1 MERAVAG
8 MESRRGGG
16 TGPAVSACPGALS
29 ESTKVYGG
37 IRLTES
43 PYEMADILRNSKKG
57 LRIIYDPR
65 KDWYIYNDES
75 ERIHVDMMEYAIMAG
90 FYPEIPGYWEADG
103 YMWSGEPDSPICLWF
118 QPKGSERNEMVGIDR
133 YTEELVYPFGHLAG
147 RCEYLD
153 FPLTEGKIPLVGK
166 LGKPIAHYILDDYK
180 VKRIEESLLVEKTR
194 QQLLNKS
201 RNADSYAPSNRAK
214 GKNRYERRRY
224 SKVANTIKDY
234 NSIDMNAFF
243 KGDYLEFGV
252 NVKGETNDYKVTV
265 TFEGIL
271 NGIRDEVKA
280 NKYKLEFK
288 CVIKALLHAFN
299 NNDVYISCTC
309 LHPDTKINL
318 LDGTSPTVEEM
329 KRRFDSGER
338 LYVYSVDEH
347 GDFKPGEVEGVYV
360 TGESSDF
367 IEITLDNGE
376 SILTTGDHP
385 YMLRDGTYK
394 AASELKVGQSL
405 MPLYFNESNG
415 YATIISKIEHVHTS
429 KTPVYDI
436 KVKHWHNF
444 AVDAGVILHNC
455 PDFVYS
461 GNNYYAVKQDYN
473 SNPIFGKAMQ
483 APNIKNPHDTKGAGC
498 KHILL
503 VLSNTEWMMKVA
515 SVIYN
520 YIKFSKANL
529 QRNYAQIIFPKVYGM
544 PYQGA
549 VNKAIGDRDDRWG
562 DALLVSDK
570 QELDNVIA
578 GAVQGRD
585 LRGRFSKGNPFAF
598 RKKGDQSPKGWQNPD
613 LRLSK
618 ANGGKEDA
626 DDKR

>member
-43 PYEMADILRNSKKG
+43 PYEMAEILRNSKKG

-65 KDWYIYNDES
+65 KGWYIYNDES

-166 LGKPIAHYILDDYK
+166 LGKPIAHYVLDDFK
-180 VKRIEESLLVEKTR
+180 AKRIDESLLVEKTR

-201 RNADSYAPSNRAK
+201 RNADSYAPGNRGK

-309 LHPDTKINL
+309 
-318 LDGTSPTVEEM
+318 
-329 KRRFDSGER
+329 
-338 LYVYSVDEH
+338 
-347 GDFKPGEVEGVYV
+347 
-360 TGESSDF
+360 
-367 IEITLDNGE
+367 
-376 SILTTGDHP
+376 
-385 YMLRDGTYK
+385 
-394 AASELKVGQSL
+394 
-405 MPLYFNESNG
+405 
-415 YATIISKIEHVHTS
+415 
-429 KTPVYDI
+429 
-436 KVKHWHNF
+436 
-444 AVDAGVILHNC
+444 

-520 YIKFSKANL
+520 YIKFSKENL

-570 QELDNVIA
+570 EELDNVIA

-585 LRGRFSKGNPFAF
+585 ARGRFSKGNPFAF
-598 RKKGDQSPKGWQNPD
+598 RKKGDQSPRGWQNPD